1 MASSNHSYK
10 YKEQKE
16 YADGLPLSR
25 RIVQKIEL
33 INKFLTL
40 GLLGKILRIKP
51 ILRPVPLKEVK
62 SVLFIRYDA
71 LGDMIVTTP
80 LWRILKQI
88 KPSIKIGVAGS
99 YKNIGVIQN
108 DPDVDVIYDYSAR
121 SLFDFFQLTRPVRK
135 QQWDVVIVC
144 SFNQKTR
151 NAIIA
156 RLSSPRGITA
166 TVGAINKQGHQKL
179 FSRLVKLPTDIT
191 QMSMVSAL
199 QYLLLNTI
207 DFGSE
212 VQEQRPSINIDDTM
226 LKNISSQTKDYLSSI
241 TKSKYILLNTD
252 APDFKKWGIENNFA
266 LAEYLL
272 ANFPE
277 YGLLIS
283 GLSKNGD
290 SIRQKIS
297 SMEHQGAHYIET
309 LHVQEMVALVHYSS
323 IVITPDTSI
332 VHLASAEMKPIV
344 AFYLAKNEWLPYIT
358 PYVVIIPQKGKPI
371 STIPVDTV
379 KESVSLLINSLANST
394 SEDIR
399 HIVELQDES

>member
-25 RIVQKIEL
+25 GIIQKIEV

-40 GLLGKILRIKP
+40 GLLGKILRIKTL
-51 ILRPVPLKEVK
+51 LRPVPIEEVN

-80 LWRILKQI
+80 LWRILKRI

-99 YKNIGVIQN
+99 YKNIGIIHN
-108 DPDVDVIYDYSAR
+108 DRDVDVIYDYSAR
-121 SLFDFFQLTRPVRK
+121 SLFDFFQLTKPVRK
-135 QQWDVVIVC
+135 EQWDVVIVC

-156 RLSSPRGITA
+156 RLSSPDGVTA
-166 TVGAINKQGHQKL
+166 TVGASSKQGHQKL

-207 DFGSE
+207 NFGSKVE
-212 VQEQRPSINIDDTM
+212 EQRPSIIINDKM
-226 LKNISSQTKDYLSSI
+226 LENISSQTKDYLSSI
-241 TKSKYILLNTD
+241 AKSKYILLNTD

-277 YGLLIS
+277 YGLIIS

-290 SIRQKIS
+290 TIRQMIKC
-297 SMEHQGAHYIET
+297 MKHPGAHYIET
-309 LHVQEMVALVHYSS
+309 LHAQEMAALVRFAS

-332 VHLASAEMKPIV
+332 VHLTSAEMKPII
-344 AFYLAKNEWLPYIT
+344 AFYLAKNEWLPYKT
-358 PYVVIIPQKGKPI
+358 PYVVILPSKGKPI
-371 STIPVDTV
+371 STIPVNTV
-379 KESVSLLINSLANST
+379 KESVSLLINSLANSN
-394 SEDIR
+394 SEDIH